1 MTCKTYRTKLLQPV
15 PLKSPRSKPTLPYL
29 PRILKR
35 DRFMAV
41 SSINHRNL
49 NIPVTHNESTLY
61 KINILGQRN
70 RNGLALKDSLMV
82 TPVPVHNPEY

>member
-1 MTCKTYRTKLLQPV
+1 
-15 PLKSPRSKPTLPYL
+15 
-29 PRILKR
+29 
-35 DRFMAV
+35 MAV